1 GVTGGGELAAQG
13 LDDLLSQ
20 TSELL
25 DPVRAGRAARDGQ
38 QADRTGSGE
47 AADGRVQATVG
58 SGYQLTALR
67 LDPRMMRLDS
77 ETLCEHIV
85 EAVNAA
91 VADLRGQGTPDGVE
105 APAGGTP
112 GPSRPPDPP
121 PTPPGRPRGQGRHTA
136 RDAPGRR
143 VGGHGRDKPGTCGR
157 DPPLEGVSRPE
168 VALGQSAVQREGPRR
183 WAERLTARPAGKGD
197 PRQRRLVADAR

>member
-1 GVTGGGELAAQG
+1 
-13 LDDLLSQ
+13 LSQ

-25 DPVRAGRAARDGQ
+25 DSVRAGRAARDGQ

-91 VADLRGQGTPDGVE
+91 GARPRGPGPPAGVGG
-105 APAGGTP
+105 PAGGTP
-112 GPSRPPDPP
+112 AG
-121 PTPPGRPRGQGRHTA
+121 A
-136 RDAPGRR
+136 R
-143 VGGHGRDKPGTCGR
+143 
-157 DPPLEGVSRPE
+157 
-168 VALGQSAVQREGPRR
+168 
-183 WAERLTARPAGKGD
+183 
-197 PRQRRLVADAR
+197 